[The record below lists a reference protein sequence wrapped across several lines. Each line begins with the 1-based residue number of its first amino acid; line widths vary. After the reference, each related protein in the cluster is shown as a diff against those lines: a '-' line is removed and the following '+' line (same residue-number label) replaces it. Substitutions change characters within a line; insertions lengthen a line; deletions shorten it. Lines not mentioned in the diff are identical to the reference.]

1 MQHGV
6 ELGHTASYGGNL
18 KPMITLLAAR
28 PSHKWY
34 YYPQLREDEALI
46 FSQVRSFGKFNAFQA
61 ICD

>member
-46 FSQVRSFGKFNAFQA
+46 FSQVRNLGKFNAFQA